1 MGGRGVQ
8 VAQVREFAPVAYLM
22 SPAMHTRDRND
33 QFVGAAHH
41 DEASFSIGGR
51 FVLHLVLAAV
61 PLLAISAQVFGLFSM
76 RSATAL
82 IVIPLAVLV
91 ILISVFA
98 FRASDRIIVSG
109 FLWGVVACI
118 VYDAFRLDT
127 VYMLGWWDDFIPRMG
142 SWITGG
148 EPGSWAGAVVG
159 YGWRYIGDGG
169 GIGITFFVLAVAFGL
184 GRRTRT
190 DAVLAAVA
198 FAVFPVWT
206 GLIATVAFAPRGQEM
221 MFPLTVTTV
230 TLSLIGHLIFG
241 VVLGLGFWRA
251 RAVQHLW
258 PWPPIGRETLSALAT
273 STGRRRMRT
282 AAALIPEQ
290 TRRRV
295 SPGTYEEWQ
304 RELASR
310 RTLHRRA
317 RRENRERATT

>member
-1 MGGRGVQ
+1 
-8 VAQVREFAPVAYLM
+8 M

-109 FLWGVVACI
+109 FLWGVVACV